1 MTSLAVMLFFTLAAL
16 AAVHVAWGFGA
27 RWPAQDERDLV
38 ALVVGRTGQTR
49 MPGPVECFGAAGAL
63 LGAGLVALAM
73 ADLVQVRGPR
83 FLATTAGAI
92 VTLVFAGRGIAA
104 YLPAWR
110 QRFSQEPFAA
120 MDRSWYAPLCLLFA
134 IAFGLLLARRIGGWA

>member
-1 MTSLAVMLFFTLAAL
+1 MTSLAVMLFIALAAI
-16 AAVHVAWGFGA
+16 AAVHVAWGLGV
-27 RWPAQDERDLV
+27 RWPAQDERELV

-49 MPGPVECFGAAGAL
+49 MPDSMQCFAAAAAL
-63 LGAGLVALAM
+63 FCAGLVALAM
-73 ADLVQVRGPR
+73 ADVVRPSAHR
-83 FLATTAGAI
+83 FPATTAGAI

-110 QRFSQEPFAA
+110 RRFSQEPFAA

-134 IAFGLLLARRIGGWA
+134 VAFGLLLAQRLGGWE

>member
-1 MTSLAVMLFFTLAAL
+1 MTSLAVMLFLALAAI
-16 AAVHVAWGFGA
+16 AAVHVAWGLGM

-38 ALVVGRTGQTR
+38 ALVIGRTGQTR
-49 MPGPVECFGAAGAL
+49 MPDPVQCFAAAAAIAC
-63 LGAGLVALAM
+63 AGVVALAL
-73 ADLVQVRGPR
+73 ADLVRVPAPR

-110 QRFSQEPFAA
+110 RRFSQEPFAA

-134 IAFGLLLARRIGGWA
+134 VAFGLLLAQRLGGWA